1 MTNISKLLDIGLS
14 LLILMVKYKVM
25 KLLRLG
31 VLGKGL
37 VLVKVLNS
45 LVSIN
50 KFGDSSDN
58 H

>member
-31 VLGKGL
+31 VFGKGL